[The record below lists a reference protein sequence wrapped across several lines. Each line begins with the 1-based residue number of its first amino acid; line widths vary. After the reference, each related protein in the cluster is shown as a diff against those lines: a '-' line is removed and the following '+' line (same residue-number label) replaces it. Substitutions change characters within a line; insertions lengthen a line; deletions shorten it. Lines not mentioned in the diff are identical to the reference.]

1 MNFGYFAHPPPPEID
16 TDQQYYSINFL
27 KCLYFLC
34 LMEIFIKENNLIK
47 KEEWEQLIASIE
59 TNYQN
64 LETNKERAKRK
75 LSELIEKSIINR
87 AENIRKFGILFSGG
101 VDSTLIAFICKK
113 YNYDFT
119 CFTIGLENSQD
130 IEYAKIIAKKYN
142 FNLKYKIL
150 TLEEFENRIKETIK
164 ILQNDDIVWVS
175 VGSVVYATAQLALQD
190 NIKIL
195 FSGLGTEEIFAGYAR
210 HEDALKN
217 NDFKSVHEESWNGLK
232 NMWSRDLLRDS
243 KIAKHL
249 GVELRTPYMDLEVIK
264 AAMNINPMYKLD
276 KQDKKI
282 ILREIAE
289 DFGLEKEFAW
299 RKKKAAQYGSN
310 FVKGIDKLAKKHGF
324 NTKKEYLHSLL

>member
-1 MNFGYFAHPPPPEID
+1 
-16 TDQQYYSINFL
+16 
-27 KCLYFLC
+27 
-34 LMEIFIKENNLIK
+34 MEIFIKENNLIN
-47 KEEWEQLIASIE
+47 KEEWEKLISSIE
-59 TNYQN
+59 TEYEN
-64 LETNKERAKRK
+64 LETNKERSKRN
-75 LSELIEKSIINR
+75 LSSLIEKAIINR
-87 AENIRKFGILFSGG
+87 AENMGKFGILFSGG

-130 IEYAKIIAKKYN
+130 IEYAKIIAEKYN

-150 TLEEFENRIKETIK
+150 TLEEFENIIKETIK
-164 ILQNDDIVWVS
+164 ILQSNEIVWIS
-175 VGSVVYATAQLALQD
+175 VGSVVYASAQLALQD

-195 FSGLGTEEIFAGYAR
+195 FGGLGTEEIFAGYQR
-210 HEDALKN
+210 HEDALQQN
-217 NDFKSVHEESWNGLK
+217 FEAVHKESWNGLK

-249 GVELRTPYMDLEVIK
+249 GIELRTPYMDLNLIK
-264 AAMNINPMYKLD
+264 AAMNLNPMYKLD
-276 KQDKKI
+276 KNNKKI

-289 DFGLEKEFAW
+289 DFGIDKEFAW

-324 NTKKEYLHSLL
+324 NTKKEYLQSLL